1 MIKNE
6 IERLREE
13 IKEIEEKHKLKPARI
28 SFDSMP
34 EISLLT
40 ESYDKMLQGDWTR
53 LGIGINSM
61 MESSIRYDANK
72 REPLDDEH
80 EVELKVDQAI
90 QTAQMMCKGFFDT
103 WEKEIDELRLKYFE
117 SLRKR
122 MRVEIEESH

>member
-13 IKEIEEKHKLKPARI
+13 IKEIEKKYKLKPARI
-28 SFDSMP
+28 SCDSTY
-34 EISLLT
+34 EISLIM
-40 ESYDKMLQGDWTR
+40 ESHHKMLHGDWTR
-53 LGIGINSM
+53 LGIAISSM
-61 MESSIRYDANK
+61 MELSIKNTANK
-72 REPLDDEH
+72 REHFECDH
-80 EVELKVDQAI
+80 EFELQVDVAI

-103 WEKEIDELRLKYFE
+103 WEKEIDELMIKYFE